1 MFFYLITLN
10 LARYLN
16 ETAPQVGPPKEG
28 KLSNAQA
35 VQAVEAWKHSDFLCH
50 NYVLN
55 GLVDSF
61 SIETLLRTSKLGV
74 SDVHTLEDPTLILE
88 ILLRR
93 FFLRLNLPD
102 HRSSSMDLEPSKL
115 GQMTKPYSSTSFIA
129 NCFITGSSKDGDA
142 NTSFQ
147 QSQVHSHMLILKTQ

>member
-16 ETAPQVGPPKEG
+16 ETAPQVKPPKEG

-55 GLVDSF
+55 DALKH
-61 SIETLLRTSKLGV
+61 IRNLM
-74 SDVHTLEDPTLILE
+74 
-88 ILLRR
+88 
-93 FFLRLNLPD
+93 LPD
-102 HRSSSMDLEPSKL
+102 YALNGQNDIKL
-115 GQMTKPYSSTSFIA
+115 RPVEGYLTLRNAVDIATSVIMSCKVIRFDYLFKSAEKWRI
-129 NCFITGSSKDGDA
+129 
-142 NTSFQ
+142 
-147 QSQVHSHMLILKTQ
+147 